1 MIKLI
6 KNFELIRE
14 KDKRELESLLMVLN
28 GVIRELEYTL
38 ESNMNKETKFSKSLV
53 FLDEIE
59 DYSDKTR
66 KLMIKVI
73 GENREE
79 IPERRNIY
87 KKTFDKIKR

>member
-28 GVIRELEYTL
+28 GVMRELEYTL
-38 ESNMNKETKFSKSLV
+38 ESNMNEETKFSKSLV

-59 DYSDKTR
+59 DYLDKTR
-66 KLMIKVI
+66 KLLIKVK
-73 GENREE
+73 EDRKD
-79 IPERRNIY
+79 IPEQRNIY
-87 KKTFDKIKR
+87 KKILSKIKE

>member
-1 MIKLI
+1 MI
-6 KNFELIRE
+6 KNFELIKE
-14 KDKRELESLLMVLN
+14 KDKRELESLLIVLN
-28 GVIRELEYTL
+28 GVMRELEYTL

-66 KLMIKVI
+66 KLLIRVNEDRKD
-73 GENREE
+73 

-87 KKTFDKIKR
+87 KKILSKIKR